1 MARYIGPVC
10 KLCRREKTKLFLKGA
25 KCTSPSCPVDRRPY
39 PPGEHGRIRPR
50 TTEYMLQLREK
61 QKARRIY
68 GILEKQFR
76 RYYKEATRKKGVTGE
91 NLLKMLELRLDNAV
105 FRAGFAESRPQARQ
119 LVRHGH
125 VTVNGKRVDIPSYE
139 LKPGDTIAIGATSR
153 DLIVVRHSIDT
164 LGNRMIPGWLE
175 VDHGMLQA
183 VVKREPERSEID
195 IPVNEQLIVELYS
208 K

>member
-1 MARYIGPVC
+1 MARYTGSVC

-25 KCTSPSCPVDRRPY
+25 KCTSPACPVDRRPY

-68 GILEKQFR
+68 GVFEKQFR
-76 RYYKEATRKKGVTGE
+76 RYYKEASRRRGVTGE
-91 NLLKMLELRLDNAV
+91 NLLKILELRLDNAV
-105 FRAGFAESRPQARQ
+105 FRAGFAESRSQARQ

-125 VTVNGKRVDIPSYE
+125 ITVNDKKVNIPSYE
-139 LKPGDTIAIGATSR
+139 LSPGDVIGLREKSR
-153 DLIVVRHSIDT
+153 NLVVVRHSIDT

-175 VDHGMLQA
+175 VDHSSLVA
-183 VVKREPERSEID
+183 RVVREPVRDEID

>member
-1 MARYIGPVC
+1 MARYTGPVC
-10 KLCRREKTKLFLKGA
+10 KLCRREKIKLFLKGA
-25 KCTSPSCPVDRRPY
+25 KCISPSCPVDRRPY

-68 GILEKQFR
+68 GVLEKQFQK
-76 RYYKEATRKKGVTGE
+76 YYREATRKKGVTGE

-125 VTVNGKRVDIPSYE
+125 VTVNGNKVDIPSYE
-139 LKPGDTIAIGATSR
+139 LKPGDTVAIREKSR
-153 DLIVVRHSIDT
+153 NLIVVRHSIDT
-164 LGNRMIPGWLE
+164 LGNRAIPGWLD
-175 VDHGMLQA
+175 VDHGALRA
-183 VVKREPERSEID
+183 TVTREPERSEID